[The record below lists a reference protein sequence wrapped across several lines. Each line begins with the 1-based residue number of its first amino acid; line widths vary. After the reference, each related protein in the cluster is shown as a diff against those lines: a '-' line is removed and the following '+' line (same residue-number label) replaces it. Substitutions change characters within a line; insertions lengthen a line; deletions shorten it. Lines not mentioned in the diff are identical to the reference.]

1 MTIYWFLLAVPAV
14 LSLLYPARLY
24 RGPISAGQAAAMAG
38 FVVLYTA
45 ISLLRHEVGGDW
57 SAYVEMFDQAR
68 VASFGQALVIT
79 DPAFSFLLW
88 LSALLGAGIYL
99 PNAICSLILCYGI
112 CRVAARTK
120 EPWLAILVAV
130 PYLLIVVGLGYIRQA
145 AAIGLVLLAIDA
157 LVRERRVLTLVLLLI
172 GATFHSTSVVTWPL
186 FAMALANRNKLRML
200 ILAIIGS
207 GLILLFALP
216 RYAELDSGYLESEY
230 NSGGALVRLL
240 MGLVPSVVL
249 LARWRAF
256 EAPPQIRSIWF
267 GFAVA
272 NIIGLL
278 VLLLSPSST
287 AVDRLMLYFSAI
299 QVVVFG
305 ELAKLLGFTERSG
318 LIVRFV
324 AIAYAVTVQLVWL
337 LYATHSDSWVP
348 YKSVLTYL

>member
-1 MTIYWFLLAVPAV
+1 
-14 LSLLYPARLY
+14 
-24 RGPISAGQAAAMAG
+24 MAG

-57 SAYVEMFDQAR
+57 SAYVDMYDRAR
-68 VASFGQALVIT
+68 VASIGQALVVT
-79 DPAFSFLLW
+79 DPAFSALLW

-99 PNAICSLILCYGI
+99 PNAICSLILAYGV
-112 CRVAARTK
+112 CQSASRTK

-130 PYLLIVVGLGYIRQA
+130 PYLLIVVGFGYIRQA

-157 LVRERRVLTLVLLLI
+157 LVRERRTRALVLLLM
-172 GATFHSTSVVTWPL
+172 GAMFHSTSVVTWPL

-200 ILAIIGS
+200 ILVTIGT
-207 GLILLFALP
+207 GLILFFAMP
-216 RYAELDSGYLESEY
+216 RYAELDAGYLESEY
-230 NSGGALVRLL
+230 SSGGALVRLL
-240 MGLVPSVVL
+240 MGLVPSVLL

-256 EAPPQIRSIWF
+256 EAPAQIRSIWF
-267 GFAVA
+267 GFAIA

-299 QVVVFG
+299 QIVVFG
-305 ELAKLLGFTERSG
+305 ELAKLLGFSERSG
-318 LIVRFV
+318 LIVRFF
-324 AIAYAVTVQLVWL
+324 AIAYAVAVQLVWL